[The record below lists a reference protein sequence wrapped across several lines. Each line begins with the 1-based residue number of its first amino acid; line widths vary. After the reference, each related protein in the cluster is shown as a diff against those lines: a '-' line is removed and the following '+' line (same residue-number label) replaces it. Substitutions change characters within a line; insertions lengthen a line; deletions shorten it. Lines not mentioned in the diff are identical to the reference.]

1 MLYVIFLGYISTL
14 CKFSIGLTIFIYFIL
29 LYRAVI
35 CSLPGENTSKSLFHW
50 DVWLLYQRWFLVG
63 CSCFCQHLLYLGR
76 RAWEKKFI
84 YIYQLTKCMWNNCT
98 TKGFTLKSEEGYT
111 MRKQLLIS
119 NVRLI
124 TMYNTRVKREN
135 KIKIIKF
142 YTWYSSVHK

>member
-1 MLYVIFLGYISTL
+1 MIVVSTVVPGGMFLLLPTPSLSWQKSLREEVYLYIPAL
-14 CKFSIGLTIFIYFIL
+14 IL
-29 LYRAVI
+29 LPAV
-35 CSLPGENTSKSLFHW
+35 
-50 DVWLLYQRWFLVG
+50 D
-63 CSCFCQHLLYLGR
+63 
-76 RAWEKKFI
+76 
-84 YIYQLTKCMWNNCT
+84 TKCMWNNCT
-98 TKGFTLKSEEGYT
+98 TKGFTLKSDEGYT